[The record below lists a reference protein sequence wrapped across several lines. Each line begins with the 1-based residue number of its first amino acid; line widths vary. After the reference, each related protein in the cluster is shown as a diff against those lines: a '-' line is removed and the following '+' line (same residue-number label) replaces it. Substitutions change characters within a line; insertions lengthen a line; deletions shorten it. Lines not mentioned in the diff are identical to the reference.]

1 MFKIS
6 IKYLYLIAAI
16 SVATVIVSNKVFEDS
31 QRHITYNPV
40 HALKTKIENDLA
52 DHIKNNLSKT
62 IEADRLEL
70 AVRTTTDIALMK
82 DLGDY
87 RLEKVEILANRKL
100 SAEEWG
106 TLKTS
111 TKVFLRSSGLVKNP
125 TKTKFLLRAK
135 RQYLSM
141 KDRKWLGAMLL
152 IAVALLI
159 TSLAFILHSRWLKMA
174 MKKLVLSRAYS
185 LEQIDECKP
194 IPYGLSGKVDAGS
207 TSQSQVATWREL
219 IDELRARQVLVGSKN
234 SLAGIES
241 KY

>member
-16 SVATVIVSNKVFEDS
+16 AVATVIVSNKVFEDS
-31 QRHITYNPV
+31 QRHIAYNPV
-40 HALKTKIENDLA
+40 HSLKTKIEHDLA
-52 DHIKNNLSKT
+52 DHIQNNLLKT
-62 IEADRLEL
+62 VEADRLEL
-70 AVRTTTDIALMK
+70 TVRATTDIETMN

-125 TKTKFLLRAK
+125 TKTKFLVRAK

-152 IAVALLI
+152 IAVALLM

-185 LEQIDECKP
+185 RDQIDECKP
-194 IPYGLSGKVDAGS
+194 IPYGLCGKLDAGS
-207 TSQSQVATWREL
+207 ASQNQVAKWREL
-219 IDELRARQVLVGSKN
+219 IGELRARQVLVGSKN
-234 SLAGIES
+234 SLASIES